1 MAKYKI
7 QDIPENSFFSGAVYL
22 DDGLDDGFDGA
33 FIDEFIIASPE
44 IPIDKYFKKLLLG
57 WEFRELT
64 SDGEPGNEPP
74 GYLLPF
80 LEESPE
86 NAFDLPDTGDDGQ
99 VIRAMEIYARLTEF
113 TEKLLNKVSSIFGG
127 GQADRNLSPGQV
139 RGDIGIDYQELANK
153 ARELCRIIRNEDRY
167 LLRIMQ
173 YKHMMNGEAGDQGQ
187 DFSGQAPSGQ
197 VPLGQAPARFLS
209 SRQDYQVSHTVNS
222 LILSVTMGSYLKFSE
237 DQLTDLAVAALLH
250 EAGMLHI
257 PPDVYLTGN
266 PLTREERRAIVTHP
280 ILGFN
285 ILKSLNFPQSI
296 RLAVLEHH
304 ERENGSGYPQR
315 LTGNKIHLYAKI
327 IAVACSFEAITAVRP
342 YKDARDSHSGILDLL
357 KNEGGRYDETAIR
370 ALICS
375 LSIYPIGSYVLL
387 SDGRKA
393 QVVDANPEEPRYP
406 IVRIFGESGN
416 APVKTSPT
424 GLRILRLAP
433 EKEPPEN

>member
-7 QDIPENSFFSGAVYL
+7 QDIPENSFFSGVVYL
-22 DDGLDDGFDGA
+22 GDGLDDGFDGGFTDG
-33 FIDEFIIASPE
+33 FIVASPE
-44 IPIDKYFKKLLLG
+44 IPIDKYFRKLLLN
-57 WEFRELT
+57 WEFRELF
-64 SDGEPGNEPP
+64 SNGEPGNEPP

-80 LEESPE
+80 LEESAE
-86 NAFDLPDTGDDGQ
+86 DASADDGR
-99 VIRAMEIYARLTEF
+99 VIRATEIYARLTKF
-113 TEKLLNKVSSIFGG
+113 TENLLNKVSSILGG
-127 GQADRNLSPGQV
+127 GQADRNLPPGQI
-139 RGDIGIDYQELANK
+139 RGDAGIDYQELAGK

-173 YKHMMNGEAGDQGQ
+173 YKHTVNGEAGDQGQ
-187 DFSGQAPSGQ
+187 DSLGQAPSGQ
-197 VPLGQAPARFLS
+197 APSEQAPARFLS

-222 LILSVTMGSYLKFSE
+222 LILSVTMGNYLKFSE

-250 EAGMLHI
+250 EAGMLRI
-257 PPDVYLTGN
+257 PPDTYLTDK

-285 ILKSLNFPQSI
+285 ILKSLNFPQNI

-315 LTGNKIHLYAKI
+315 LTGSKISLYAKI

-342 YKDARDSHSGILDLL
+342 YKDARDGHSGILDLL

-370 ALICS
+370 ALIYS

-406 IVRIFGESGN
+406 IVRILGESGN
-416 APVKTSPT
+416 MPVKTSPI

-433 EKEPPEN
+433 EKEPPES